1 MARDIAAPPTG
12 TPLRRSAVDAD
23 PDPNLDSCYVMDA
36 LVVQLPKALRAAA
49 QPAAADLTAA
59 AAQRPSRWRP
69 KPPRW

>member
-23 PDPNLDSCYVMDA
+23 PDLDSCYVMDA
-36 LVVQLPKALRAAA
+36 LVVRLPKALRAAA